1 MTSCAHNTVLT
12 PEEIELLQY
21 ESPGQGRHVT
31 VLQLTWEAI
40 GMRTTP
46 QLFSP
51 LLENIKYSNEVPT
64 RFYQVSI
71 KLLFL
76 KIIYIT
82 SAAPM
87 ADLNAEQPSP
97 SQTPTSTASD
107 GADEAPLEIRNT
119 PIVTRSMLSEI
130 MI

>member
-1 MTSCAHNTVLT
+1 MLT
-12 PEEIELLQY
+12 PEEIELSQY
-21 ESPGQGRHVT
+21 ESPGQGKHVT
-31 VLQLTWEAI
+31 ELQLTWEAI
-40 GMRTTP
+40 GMRTTT

-51 LLENIKYSNEVPT
+51 LLENIKYSNEVHT

-82 SAAPM
+82 SAAPL

-97 SQTPTSTASD
+97 SQMPTSTASD
-107 GADEAPLEIRNT
+107 GADEAPLEINNN
-119 PIVTRSMLSEI
+119 PIVTKSMLSEI
-130 MI
+130 IL

>member
-1 MTSCAHNTVLT
+1 MS
-12 PEEIELLQY
+12 
-21 ESPGQGRHVT
+21 
-31 VLQLTWEAI
+31 
-40 GMRTTP
+40 TTT

-51 LLENIKYSNEVPT
+51 LLENIKYSNEVHT

-87 ADLNAEQPSP
+87 ADLIAEQPSP

-107 GADEAPLEIRNT
+107 GADEAPLEINNT
-119 PIVTRSMLSEI
+119 PIVTKSMLSEI
-130 MI
+130 IL

>member
-1 MTSCAHNTVLT
+1 MKFTL
-12 PEEIELLQY
+12 
-21 ESPGQGRHVT
+21 VT
-31 VLQLTWEAI
+31 I
-40 GMRTTP
+40 KYRS
-46 QLFSP
+46 SP
-51 LLENIKYSNEVPT
+51 LLENIKYSNEVHT
-64 RFYQVSI
+64 SYYQVSI

-107 GADEAPLEIRNT
+107 GADEAPLEINNI
-119 PIVTRSMLSEI
+119 PIVTKSMLSEI
-130 MI
+130 ILWLKRLFYHTENDCLLSYALTIYERLLT

>member
-1 MTSCAHNTVLT
+1 
-12 PEEIELLQY
+12 
-21 ESPGQGRHVT
+21 
-31 VLQLTWEAI
+31 
-40 GMRTTP
+40 MRTTP

-51 LLENIKYSNEVPT
+51 LLENIRYTNEVHT
-64 RFYQVSI
+64 SFYQVSI

-107 GADEAPLEIRNT
+107 GADELHLKLGIPQ
-119 PIVTRSMLSEI
+119 S
-130 MI
+130 